1 MKPVLTI
8 EGCCAFEGSVREIA
22 LGDFAS
28 AARRFLYSSVF
39 DRGHGVN
46 GNKLLPLAFLAL
58 AALAAGA
65 CRKQAAVTAPATQ
78 TIAPAAAQPAP
89 TTGTDQMTGTV
100 EVEDGRSEAEGGVL
114 MDNHKSQTSTTGTPK
129 KTTTKTAPKKTK
141 SKK

>member
-1 MKPVLTI
+1 MLTVPWTDLSGKLHWEASHRPPAGFCIVQSSI
-8 EGCCAFEGSVREIA
+8 EVTR
-22 LGDFAS
+22 
-28 AARRFLYSSVF
+28 
-39 DRGHGVN
+39 VN

-65 CRKQAAVTAPATQ
+65 CRKQTAVTAPATQ

-114 MDNHKSQTSTTGTPK
+114 MDNQKSQTSTTATPK
-129 KTTTKTAPKKTK
+129 KTTTKAAPKKTK